1 MLRRAH
7 VSILLSI
14 LALLA
19 LPASARA
26 QFGVG
31 IRMAS
36 MSGLETANG
45 TESPERWFVGGQIR
59 LRGSRA
65 ALELSLDQHTTTS
78 PELQLETRRRPFQT
92 SLLLFMAKGAIAPY
106 LMGGVGWY
114 STNVKSTAPGATDA
128 AVSTRDFGYH
138 FGLGGEFRFGKH
150 VAAHL
155 DYRWVHVNNETLSG
169 NEINIPGV
177 GTILD
182 KLGIKTNSSMW
193 TTGATFYF

>member
-1 MLRRAH
+1 MLRRARLTPLIT
-7 VSILLSI
+7 V
-14 LALLA
+14 LAFIA
-19 LPASARA
+19 LPTIASA
-26 QFGVG
+26 QVGLG

-45 TESPERWFVGGQIR
+45 TESPERWFIGGQVR

-65 ALELSLDQHTTTS
+65 ALEFSLDQHTTTS

-92 SLLLFMAKGAIAPY
+92 SLLLFMSKSAIAPY
-106 LMGGVGWY
+106 FIGGIGWY
-114 STNVKSTAPGATDA
+114 STNIKSTAPGATDA
-128 AVSTRDFGYH
+128 GVSTRDFGYH
-138 FGLGGEFRFGKH
+138 FGIGGEFRFGKH

-155 DYRWVHVNNETLSG
+155 DYRWVHVNNDTG
-169 NEINIPGV
+169 TDNAINIPGI
-177 GTILD
+177 GTVLD

>member
-1 MLRRAH
+1 MLRRVH
-7 VSILLSI
+7 LTIP
-14 LALLA
+14 LALVALVA
-19 LPASARA
+19 LPTAASA

-36 MSGLETANG
+36 MSGVETANG
-45 TESPERWFVGGQIR
+45 TESPERWFIGGQVR

-65 ALELSLDQHTTTS
+65 GLEVSLDQHTTTS

-92 SLLLFMAKGAIAPY
+92 SLLLFMSKSPIAPY
-106 LMGGVGWY
+106 LIGGIGWY

-138 FGLGGEFRFGKH
+138 FGIGGEFRFGKH
-150 VAAHL
+150 VAAHI
-155 DYRWVHVNNETLSG
+155 DYRWVHVNNNPSD
-169 NEINIPGV
+169 NQINIPGI